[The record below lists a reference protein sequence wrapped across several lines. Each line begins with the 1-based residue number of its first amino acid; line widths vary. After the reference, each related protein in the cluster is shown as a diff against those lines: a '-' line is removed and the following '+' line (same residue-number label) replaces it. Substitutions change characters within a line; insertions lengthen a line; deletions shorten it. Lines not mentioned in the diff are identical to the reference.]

1 MNQAA
6 DTPAEAD
13 STSPEGAAKKNS
25 ERVSTWLKELQ
36 AALRREKKWRA
47 EALDIVEIY
56 EGGKLDATPFN
67 ILYSNTET
75 LSPALYNTV
84 PRPVVRQRYK
94 SDDELGKAAARVAQR
109 ILSYQLNSDDSD
121 EPSFNCLM
129 ETSVLSALLPGRAVT
144 KFRYDAEIEGPPE
157 QEDLAEGSPPPA
169 PIVKEEEICGESIPW
184 DHFVHGY
191 GQSWDRVPWCAYL
204 HNMTREEL
212 VSNFGADIGNK
223 VSVTEASESNSEDA
237 PKSSQAADKRSDG
250 TKFAPVWEIWDKTT
264 EKVIFITEH
273 YKDMPLKEVDDP
285 LELEGFFPSPEP
297 LYLFK
302 SLRGLLPVPLYR
314 LYKKQAEELN
324 TVTKRITVLVKA
336 LRVRGFYDS
345 SIPEIAKVLQADD
358 NTLVAAENMAGLFS
372 LNGKATDAVWLM
384 PLNELVNALQQLYT
398 QREQIKT
405 LIYELTGIADIM
417 RGSSAASE
425 TLGAQQIKNQWGTLR
440 LKRMQKSV
448 IQYCVA
454 SLRIM
459 LELAVTKISVETLRK
474 MTGMQFPT
482 NQERQ
487 QAQMQAQQMAM
498 QAQPGQQPPELQP
511 ELAQKL
517 NAPTWEEIM
526 AVLQDDLQRNFRIDI
541 ETNSTLDAEATEDK
555 QDVTDML
562 GALSQFLNGA
572 GPLIQ
577 DGTLPFEAAKKIL
590 ITIMRR
596 FRFGDDVEDELQKM
610 QAPEPPP
617 DPNEGKAAADQ
628 QRMQMEMQKMQAD
641 TKNKQD
647 LAATQLQ
654 IAQAD
659 LELKKELAGIA
670 QQQAQMEM
678 AFATQEHQLKMEEL
692 QQRSELGRQKHQQAL
707 AEAMLPKPAPMP
719 ARPGKGA

>member
-1 MNQAA
+1 METETETEVALN
-6 DTPAEAD
+6 
-13 STSPEGAAKKNS
+13 AKGQNL
-25 ERVSTWLKELQ
+25 VSIWTKELQ
-36 AALRREKKWRA
+36 SALRREKAWRK
-47 EALDIVEIY
+47 EALEIVQIY
-56 EGGKLDATPFN
+56 EGEKPDVTPFN

-94 SDDELGKAAARVAQR
+94 SDDELGKACARVAQR
-109 ILSYQLNSDDSD
+109 ILSYQLNSDDAD
-121 EPSFNCLM
+121 EPTFNVLM

-144 KFRYDAEIEGPPE
+144 KFRYEAEIEEPPE
-157 QEDLAEGSPPPA
+157 QEDLAPGSPPPIPA
-169 PIVKEEEICGESIPW
+169 VREEEVCGEVIPW
-184 DHFVHGY
+184 DHFLHGY
-191 GQSWDRVPWCAYL
+191 GQTWDKVPWCAYL

-212 VSNFGADIGNK
+212 VSNFGEAVGNR
-223 VSVTEASESNSEDA
+223 VNVTDMTDSGGDEQVQSA
-237 PKSSQAADKRSDG
+237 QAAGKRADG
-250 TKFAPVWEIWDKTT
+250 VKMAPVWEIWDRTS
-264 EKVIFITEH
+264 ERVIFISEH
-273 YKDMPLKEVDDP
+273 YKDGPLKEVDDP
-285 LELEGFFPSPEP
+285 LELQGFFPSPEP
-297 LYLFK
+297 LYLFR
-302 SLRGLLPVPLYR
+302 SLRGLLPVPLYK

-324 TVTKRITVLVKA
+324 TITKRITVLVKA
-336 LRVRGFYDS
+336 LRVRGFYDA
-345 SIPEIAKVLQADD
+345 SIPEIAKVLSAED
-358 NTLVAAENMAGLFS
+358 NVLVPAENMAGLFS

-448 IQYCVA
+448 IQFCVA
-454 SLRIM
+454 NLRIM
-459 LELAVTKISVETLRK
+459 LELAVTKVSQDTLRK

-482 NQERQ
+482 AEERAQAEQ
-487 QAQMQAQQMAM
+487 QIAIAQQN
-498 QAQPGQQPPELQP
+498 QQEPPPEL
-511 ELAQKL
+511 LAKV
-517 NAPTWEEIM
+517 NAPTWEEIL

-577 DGTLPFEAAKKIL
+577 GGTLPFEAAKKIL

-610 QAPEPPP
+610 QAPTPPP

-628 QRMQMEMQKMQAD
+628 QRMQMEIQKMQAD

-678 AFATQEHQLKMEEL
+678 TFAMQEHQLKMEEL
-692 QQRSELGRQKHQQAL
+692 RQRSELGRQKHQQAL
-707 AEAMLPKPAPMP
+707 AEAMLPKPQPMP